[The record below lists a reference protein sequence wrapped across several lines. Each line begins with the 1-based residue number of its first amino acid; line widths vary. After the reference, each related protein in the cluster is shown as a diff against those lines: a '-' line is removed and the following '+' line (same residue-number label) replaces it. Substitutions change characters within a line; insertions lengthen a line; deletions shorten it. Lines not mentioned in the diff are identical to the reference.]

1 MDENLREILKQV
13 RLIDIRTRRLAT
25 DALAG
30 QFHSMFRGRGMDF
43 EEVREYVPG
52 DEARTIDWNVS
63 AREGRLFVKKYRE
76 ERELTILLAVDVSAS
91 GDFGSRGRT
100 KREVEAEIA
109 CVLALA
115 AVRNNDKVG
124 LVLFS
129 DQIETFVPPRKG
141 RQHVLRIVR
150 EVLSCQ
156 PKRRGTDVAHA
167 LDFINAV
174 TRRRAMVCVLSD
186 FQSPHAPAEA
196 LATLRRSLRML
207 RRRHDVVALPVRDPR
222 ERSLLPVGLL
232 TVEDAETG
240 EMIEIDT
247 GSTRVRERFAAR
259 AREEDERLARALR
272 AESVDA
278 VEIDSSLPYLPVLIA
293 LFRSRRRG
301 RRT

>member
-1 MDENLREILKQV
+1 
-13 RLIDIRTRRLAT
+13 
-25 DALAG
+25 
-30 QFHSMFRGRGMDF
+30 
-43 EEVREYVPG
+43 
-52 DEARTIDWNVS
+52 
-63 AREGRLFVKKYRE
+63 
-76 ERELTILLAVDVSAS
+76 
-91 GDFGSRGRT
+91 
-100 KREVEAEIA
+100 
-109 CVLALA
+109 
-115 AVRNNDKVG
+115 
-124 LVLFS
+124 
-129 DQIETFVPPRKG
+129 
-141 RQHVLRIVR
+141 
-150 EVLSCQ
+150 
-156 PKRRGTDVAHA
+156 
-167 LDFINAV
+167 
-174 TRRRAMVCVLSD
+174 MVCVLSD
-186 FQSPHAPAEA
+186 FQSSRAPAEA

>member
-1 MDENLREILKQV
+1 MDTNIKDLLKQV

-52 DEARTIDWNVS
+52 DEVRTIDWNVT
-63 AREGRLFVKKYRE
+63 ARAGRPFVKKYRE
-76 ERELTILLAVDVSAS
+76 ERELTIILAVDVSAS
-91 GDFGSRGRT
+91 GDFGSSQHT
-100 KREVEAEIA
+100 KREIEAEIA
-109 CVLALA
+109 CVLALS

-129 DQIETFVPPRKG
+129 DQIEAFVPPRKG

-186 FQSPHAPAEA
+186 FQSTGDPSQA
-196 LATLRRSLRML
+196 LSALRRSLRMV
-207 RRRHDVVALPVRDPR
+207 RRRHDLVALHVNDPR
-222 ERSLLPVGLL
+222 ERNLLEVGLL

-247 GSTRVRERFAAR
+247 GSKGVRERFAER
-259 AREEDERLARALR
+259 ARERDQRLERALR
-272 AESVDA
+272 GESVDS
-278 VEIDSSLPYLPVLIA
+278 VEVDTSLPYLPVLIA
-293 LFRSRRRG
+293 LFRSRRG
-301 RRT
+301 RRR